1 MKKRRHLTLQIMLM
15 ICVLAA
21 GSVLVCWLMNT
32 LFLER
37 YYVKQKQQTMVED
50 FQVMSY
56 ASFNRLLQAE
66 EFNTT
71 FENICANDNM
81 TILVLSYDGR
91 IIRTSVAGRE
101 NLREEMFDIVWDTTQ
116 AETVQEGTDYVIMSL
131 QDTRLDSEY
140 LVLVGT
146 LSGGETILMRTAIES
161 IRESAMLSNRLLLI
175 VGLVMIVISLVVGG
189 LLARRITRPILQLT
203 NISKKMVGLDF
214 EAKYVPGGW
223 KKDPTLR
230 IGPHHGEEET
240 EERDAQPVSGNEID
254 QLGGNM
260 NRLSET
266 LEETISELKSANAS
280 LTKDIEKQMQI
291 DEMKNEFLSNVSHE
305 LKTPLALI
313 QGYAEGLQEC
323 INDDP
328 ESREY
333 YCDVIID
340 EAGKMNQMV
349 RQLLTLNQLEFGDD
363 EAVMERF
370 DITELILGVV
380 GASRIL
386 MDKQGITLDV
396 SNLDTEYVWGDE
408 FKIEG
413 VITNYLSN
421 AIHYC
426 TGKKQIRI
434 YYTKRG
440 DLLRVSVFNTG
451 DPIPEEDI
459 DQIWDKFYKVDKART
474 REYGG
479 SGIGLSIVKAVMDS
493 HGQQC
498 GVINH
503 EDGVE
508 FWMEL
513 ATK

>member
-21 GSVLVCWLMNT
+21 GAVLVCWLVNT
-32 LFLER
+32 IFLER

-50 FQVMSY
+50 FQTMSY
-56 ASFNRLLQAE
+56 ASTNRMLQSE

-71 FENICANDNM
+71 FENMCAKDNM
-81 TILVLSYDGR
+81 TILVLSSDGR
-91 IIRTSVAGRE
+91 VIRTSTAGRE
-101 NLREEMFDIVWDTTQ
+101 NLREDMYGMLWDTNLTD
-116 AETVQEGTDYVIMSL
+116 TVQVGSDYEILSGE
-131 QDTRLDSEY
+131 DSRLSSEY
-140 LVLVGT
+140 LVLVGD
-146 LSGGETILMRTAIES
+146 LSGGETVIMRTAIES

-175 VGLVMIVISLVVGG
+175 VGLVTIGVSLLVGA
-189 LLARRITRPILQLT
+189 LLSRRITRPVRQLT
-203 NISKKMVGLDF
+203 DISQHMVGLDF
-214 EAKYVPGGW
+214 EAKYVP
-223 KKDPTLR
+223 R
-230 IGPHHGEEET
+230 NQNAE
-240 EERDAQPVSGNEID
+240 NEID

-260 NRLSET
+260 NQLSET
-266 LEETISELKSANAS
+266 LEQTISELKSANIS
-280 LTKDIEKQMQI
+280 LTQDIEKKTQI

-328 ESREY
+328 ESREF

-349 RQLLTLNQLEFGDD
+349 QQLLTLNQLEFGDD
-363 EAVMERF
+363 EVVMERF
-370 DITELILGVV
+370 DLTEMILGVC
-380 GASRIL
+380 GASTIL
-386 MDKQGITLDV
+386 MERQGITLDV
-396 SNLDTEYVWGDE
+396 SGLDTMYVWGDS

-426 TGKKQIRI
+426 SGEKIIRI
-434 YYTKRG
+434 SYTKRG
-440 DLLRVSVFNTG
+440 DIVRTSVFNTG
-451 DPIPEEDI
+451 VPIPDEDI
-459 DQIWDKFYKVDKART
+459 GQVWDKFYKVDKART

-493 HGQQC
+493 LGQQC

-503 EDGVE
+503 PDGVE

>member
-21 GSVLVCWLMNT
+21 GAVLVCWLVNT
-32 LFLER
+32 IFLER

-50 FQVMSY
+50 FQTMSY
-56 ASFNRLLQAE
+56 ASTNRMLQSE

-71 FENICANDNM
+71 FENMCAKDNM
-81 TILVLSYDGR
+81 TILVLSSDGR
-91 IIRTSVAGRE
+91 VIRTSTAGRE
-101 NLREEMFDIVWDTTQ
+101 NLREDMYGMLWDTNLTD
-116 AETVQEGTDYVIMSL
+116 TVQVGSDYEILSGE
-131 QDTRLDSEY
+131 DSRLSSEY
-140 LVLVGT
+140 LVLVGE
-146 LSGGETILMRTAIES
+146 LSGGETVIMRTAIES

-175 VGLVMIVISLVVGG
+175 VGLVTIGVSLLVGA
-189 LLARRITRPILQLT
+189 LLSRRITRPVRQLT
-203 NISKKMVGLDF
+203 DISQQMVGLDF
-214 EAKYVPGGW
+214 EAKYVP
-223 KKDPTLR
+223 R
-230 IGPHHGEEET
+230 NQNAE
-240 EERDAQPVSGNEID
+240 NEID

-260 NRLSET
+260 NQLSET
-266 LEETISELKSANAS
+266 LEQTISELKSANIS
-280 LTKDIEKQMQI
+280 LTQDIEKKTQI

-328 ESREY
+328 ESRDF

-349 RQLLTLNQLEFGDD
+349 QQLLTLNQLEFGDD
-363 EAVMERF
+363 EVVMERF
-370 DITELILGVV
+370 DLTEMILGVC
-380 GASRIL
+380 GASTIL
-386 MDKQGITLDV
+386 MERQGITLDV
-396 SNLDTEYVWGDE
+396 SGLDTMYVWGDS

-426 TGKKQIRI
+426 SGEKIIRI
-434 YYTKRG
+434 SYTKRG
-440 DLLRVSVFNTG
+440 DIVRTSVFNTG
-451 DPIPEEDI
+451 VPIPDEDI
-459 DQIWDKFYKVDKART
+459 GQVWDKFYKVDKART

-493 HGQQC
+493 LGQQC

-503 EDGVE
+503 PDGVE